1 MTNIQLGGQRL
12 LLALGAAL
20 ALLCSA
26 CADDGSE
33 ADLSVLPVEA
43 VVARLDREDPQDRY
57 QAALEL
63 ARRGED
69 AITPLEAYLLRWTQE
84 EEGERPPIQEE
95 HDPREIAARTLQ
107 RIGQPAVPA
116 LLRVLEAPED
126 YERRLAQ
133 MALVEVG
140 VDDTYVPRLL
150 ELLQHENPMTA
161 GFAAHHLAALGKQVE
176 PKLDALRASTED
188 ATLRTRL
195 LRTVLSM
202 EDVDHD
208 PWLERELASDDPEQR
223 LAILQHVAQLPG
235 SRWLSTLAAHL
246 GDPDRQVR
254 VWSATTLINRGT
266 DASDALAHVLREGT
280 REAQAGALP
289 IIGRLGSK
297 AAQLTEAV
305 AELEQSEDALL
316 RVRAILALQKIKDA
330 PAYGR
335 EALLKLDPTSD
346 VNARVEAAGVL
357 AEAPLELNEVTD
369 ALVAYVGHPESIVAL
384 RALESLEGRTLD
396 EADRTQLSSFRERFD
411 DERNQRIIALLET
424 S

>member
-1 MTNIQLGGQRL
+1 MTNIQPGGQRL

-26 CADDGSE
+26 CADDGRE
-33 ADLSVLPVEA
+33 EDLSALPVEA
-43 VVARLDREDPQDRY
+43 VVARLDRDDPQDRY
-57 QAALEL
+57 QAALDL

-69 AITPLEAYLLRWTQE
+69 AIGPLEAYLLRWTQE
-84 EEGERPPIQEE
+84 EGGERPPIQDE

-140 VDDTYVPRLL
+140 VDETHVPRLL
-150 ELLQHENPMTA
+150 ELLQHENPLTA
-161 GFAAHHLAALGKQVE
+161 GFAAHHLAALGKRVE

-254 VWSATTLINRGT
+254 LWSATTLINRGT
-266 DASDALAHVLREGT
+266 DASEALAHVLREGT
-280 REAQAGALP
+280 REARAGALP
-289 IIGRLGSK
+289 IIGRLGSQ

-305 AELEQSEDALL
+305 AKLEQSEDALL

-335 EALLKLDPTSD
+335 EALLTLDPTSD

-369 ALVAYVGHPESIVAL
+369 ALVAYVGHPEPIVAL

-396 EADRTQLSSFRERFD
+396 EADRKQLTSFRERFN